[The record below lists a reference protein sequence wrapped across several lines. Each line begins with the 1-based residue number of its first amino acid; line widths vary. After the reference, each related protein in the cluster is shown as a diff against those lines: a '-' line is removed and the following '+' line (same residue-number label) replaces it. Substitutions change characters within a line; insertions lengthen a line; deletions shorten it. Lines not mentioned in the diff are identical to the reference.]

1 MITMNQMMSSKEL
14 RTITRRMKVGKIER
28 AKRGEWV
35 QGKPPLGYRR
45 NHLTKK
51 LEIVE
56 SEAEIV
62 RYVFNLA
69 ESGHG
74 LPTISNK
81 LENYKTREGNTFNI
95 SSLNKILSN
104 TTYTGT
110 ITYNVKDKRG
120 NITQSIVSID
130 SHEPIIHLGQFNNV
144 QSAIKARLSGGDI
157 AKRNRSRGECISIF
171 KDLLYCCVCGK
182 KMGIKRD
189 SKRKDKVYV
198 NKCSCGNQGI
208 SEDQLLTEFW
218 GELSI
223 VEKQLRQAFKKT
235 LETPTADSKKFLI
248 KSIDEFNGKAQKVK
262 LKLKNIRDAYTNGVF
277 TKEEYLSDKAA
288 VEKEFSSINY
298 TISELSRKLK
308 QFV

>member
-1 MITMNQMMSSKEL
+1 MRKLRQGGSMKNVKELLQLLRDLDDDWYDAIVVYELSRLARNNLYAQVIAEILVKNEVLIITPVRTYNLNDESDRLMYDLESVMSSKEL
-14 RTITRRMKVGKIER
+14 QTITRRMKVGKIER

-45 NHLTKK
+45 NRITKK
-51 LEIVE
+51 LEIAE

-74 LPTISNK
+74 LPTISKK
-81 LENYKTREGNTFNI
+81 LESYKTREGNTFNI

-120 NITQSIVSID
+120 IITQSIVSID

-157 AKRNRSRGECISIF
+157 VKRNRSRGECISIF
-171 KDLLYCCVCGK
+171 KDLLYCGVCGK

-189 SKRKDKVYV
+189 SKRKDKIQI
-198 NKCSCGNQGI
+198 NKCSCGNKGI
-208 SEDQLLTEFW
+208 MEDKLLVEFW
-218 GELSI
+218 ERVI
-223 VEKQLRQAFKKT
+223 
-235 LETPTADSKKFLI
+235 
-248 KSIDEFNGKAQKVK
+248 
-262 LKLKNIRDAYTNGVF
+262 
-277 TKEEYLSDKAA
+277 
-288 VEKEFSSINY
+288 
-298 TISELSRKLK
+298 IS
-308 QFV
+308 